1 MQTFRSAIFFSLMVL
16 SAVVIAVPAVL
27 TYPLPFNKRYAFIRL
42 FARFNIWSLDK
53 VCNLKCI
60 IKGKENIP
68 DQASVIL
75 CKHQST
81 WETFALQL
89 VFPPQIWVLKKAL
102 LRVPFFGWGL
112 AMLEPIAINR
122 SEKKQAM
129 QQIIDQGQER
139 LNNGRWVVL
148 FPEGTRIAPGI
159 PTRFMSGGA
168 RLAEHSQK
176 LVVPVAHNAGEF
188 WPKHG
193 FTKKAGIIT
202 ISILPAID
210 PKGKSATEINRLAQD
225 AVEQEMLQITTLK
238 AINAE

>member
-16 SAVVIAVPAVL
+16 SAVIIAIPAVL
-27 TYPLPFNKRYAFIRL
+27 TYPLKFEKRYAFIRL
-42 FARFNIWSLDK
+42 FARFNIWSIGAL
-53 VCNLKCI
+53 CGLKFV
-60 IKGKENIP
+60 IKGQENIP
-68 DQASVIL
+68 NKASIIL

-102 LRVPFFGWGL
+102 LKVPFFGWGL

-122 SEKKQAM
+122 SDKRKAIQEL
-129 QQIIDQGQER
+129 IEQGKER
-139 LNNGRWVVL
+139 LESGRWVVL
-148 FPEGTRIAPGI
+148 FPEGTRMPPGE

-168 RLAEHSQK
+168 RLAEKTQR

-193 FTKKAGIIT
+193 FTKHAGTIT

-210 PKGKSATEINRLAQD
+210 PNGKSAAEINRLAQD
-225 AVEQEMLQITTLK
+225 AVEHEMQQITTLG
-238 AINAE
+238 IIPN